1 MPSDGT
7 SATLTAYP
15 NMCAM
20 AVSITL
26 EDNRE
31 EVVAGEVEAYGGTS
45 LCDSAF
51 PNELLK
57 SSEESFEGFLHSPS
71 PEALQREC

>member
-1 MPSDGT
+1 M
-7 SATLTAYP
+7 
-15 NMCAM
+15 
-20 AVSITL
+20 SIML

-31 EVVAGEVEAYGGTS
+31 EVVAGEVEAYGGRS

-51 PNELLK
+51 PDELLK
-57 SSEESFEGFLHSPS
+57 SPEESFEGFLHFPS